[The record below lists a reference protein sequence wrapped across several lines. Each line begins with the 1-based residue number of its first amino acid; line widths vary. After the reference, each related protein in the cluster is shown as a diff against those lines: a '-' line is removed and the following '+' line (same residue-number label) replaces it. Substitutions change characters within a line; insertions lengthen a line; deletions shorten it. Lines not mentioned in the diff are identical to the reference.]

1 MISIMIT
8 NANFDKELS
17 NSTKKFIKV
26 TCYITSLCFL
36 FYAIVFNSGIATILF
51 VLAGL
56 PLSSMAYSIKITKTN
71 FNNSIILN
79 GYSKKRKASA
89 GIFSPLT
96 LYFIGLVLV
105 LASFIGSF
113 DDLRGPLMMSGIAT
127 VLFNLARNRRN

>member
-1 MISIMIT
+1 MIT
-8 NANFDKELS
+8 NTNFDKELS
-17 NSTKKFIKV
+17 NSTKKIIKIF
-26 TCYITSLCFL
+26 CYIISLCFL
-36 FYAIVFNSGIATILF
+36 FYALVFNSGIATILF

-56 PLSSMAYSIKITKTN
+56 PLCAMASSIKTTKIN
-71 FNNSIILN
+71 LNNSIILN

-96 LYFIGLVLV
+96 LYFVGLVLV

-127 VLFNLARNRRN
+127 VLFNLARNRRH